1 MTSASW
7 TSALRRLCA
16 AVMIACTALP
26 GLQGCVSWPKEA
38 RGGLA
43 EREFSGDPVLVEL
56 RRAFRRL
63 ADEGALKTRP
73 ALMLEAQLLMI
84 RAHREYAGGLR
95 PDYWDTARAAW
106 AAMARVNP
114 SIGYLDATPAPRR
127 DDRKPTQEEIFQDG

>member
-1 MTSASW
+1 MTSVSRRAS
-7 TSALRRLCA
+7 A
-16 AVMIACTALP
+16 AILIAFLAVS

-43 EREFSGDPVLVEL
+43 ERERAHDPVLLAL

-63 ADEGALKTRP
+63 ADDGALKTHP

-95 PDYWDTARAAW
+95 RDYWDTSRDAW
-106 AAMARVNP
+106 AAMARIDP
-114 SIGYLDATPAPRR
+114 SIGPLDARPAPPRNTR
-127 DDRKPTQEEIFQDG
+127 PPVHKELSPNG